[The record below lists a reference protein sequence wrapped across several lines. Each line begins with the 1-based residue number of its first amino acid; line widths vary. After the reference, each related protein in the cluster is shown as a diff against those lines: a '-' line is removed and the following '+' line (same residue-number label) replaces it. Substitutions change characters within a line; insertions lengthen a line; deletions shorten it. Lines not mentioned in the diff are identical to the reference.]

1 MKFSQMRYFCSAYI
15 NRSITRAAQQLYV
28 AQPTVT
34 MAIRELEEELRVR
47 LFERKN
53 NRIVPTK
60 EGEYFYMQACGIL
73 AQIEQVKQEMQCVAE
88 KGTLIRIGVPYIT
101 AVYLIPEFMRFE
113 KQFQS
118 KYPQIHIQISEK
130 RPEDVAVLL
139 QEKQLDMAVNV
150 LNDPHFAQ
158 FEGMMLCEHSIYLCL
173 NKRHSL
179 AKERVITP
187 QMLKEETLATNYSEK
202 AFPNQEIKRWFERAG
217 CTPPRQIYLNQASTL
232 SRLLSNNEVVALL
245 RPEMVTIGRDIACV
259 PIQDPIRLQLSI
271 HWRRYPQMSSAMVSL
286 LEELSRFRFITW
298 R

>member
-60 EGEYFYMQACGIL
+60 EGEYFYTQACGIL

-187 QMLKEETLATNYSEK
+187 QMLKEETLATNYSEE